1 MQIYVNGRFF
11 DPDAPALRVEDA
23 GFQHAVGLFETFQI
37 HHGRAFRLDAHLA
50 RLATSAATLG
60 LAADMAVAPLAEAV
74 AETIRHNQIDR
85 ARCRLTLT
93 AGTLSMLKASPDG
106 SGPTEAMAV
115 RQTVAL
121 VPQPPTTYDPA
132 FFTRGVTVTLHGPA
146 ANPFDETAG
155 HKTLNYWQRLRALR
169 RAAGAGAAEAIWLNV
184 SNHLASG
191 CVSNLLLVKNGELL
205 SPYARGE
212 EEPGA
217 LPAPVL
223 PGVTR
228 DVLFELAPAAGLK
241 VVRRM
246 LTIDDLLDAE
256 EVMLTNS
263 GWGVLPVVRV
273 EQREIGAGAVGPATL
288 ALREAWEAT
297 VESETTKD

>member
-1 MQIYVNGRFF
+1 MQPYLNGTFVE
-11 DPDAPALRVEDA
+11 PDAPALRLEDA
-23 GFQHAVGLFETFQI
+23 GFQHAVGLFETFQV
-37 HHGRAFRLDAHLA
+37 HHGRPFRLQAHLD
-50 RLATSAATLG
+50 RLAGSAATLG
-60 LAADMAVAPLAEAV
+60 LAADMATAPLAEAV
-74 AETIRHNQIDR
+74 AETIHHNGIER
-85 ARCRLTLT
+85 ARFRLTVT
-93 AGTLSMLKASPDG
+93 AGTVSLLR
-106 SGPTEAMAV
+106 SGPGAEGVPEAVAV
-115 RQTVAL
+115 EQTVAA
-121 VPQPPTTYDPA
+121 VPQPPTAWDPA
-132 FFTRGVTVTLHGPA
+132 FFERGVAVTIHGPA

-169 RAAGAGAAEAIWLNV
+169 RAAASGAAEAVWLNV

-191 CVSNLLLVKNGELL
+191 CVSNLLLVQHGRLL

-228 DVLFELAPAAGLK
+228 EALFELAPEAGLE

-246 LTIDDLLDAE
+246 LTIDDLLDAD
-256 EVMLTNS
+256 EVLLTNS

-273 EQREIGAGAVGPATL
+273 ENKQIGDGQVGPA
-288 ALREAWEAT
+288 ARKLRGAYLAT
-297 VESETTKD
+297 VEGETSR